1 LRLKLIPEEGH
12 FFELFQRM
20 AYKVKEGADAFLS
33 LLNDYNNVEVKAG
46 RIQDIEHEGDSL
58 THEMM
63 QLVSTTFIT
72 PFDRADIHRFASS
85 LDDVLDHIEAAADY
99 LHLHKIEQPLPQM
112 IGLAETLAKAA
123 KETAIA
129 MRNLRNINELTDYWI
144 EIHRLENE
152 GDRFYRRSISEL
164 FSGDHATMDVL
175 KWQDIV
181 EEIEEAIDA
190 LEDVANVVEGIA
202 LKQG

>member
-1 LRLKLIPEEGH
+1 MRLKLIPEEGH
-12 FFELFQRM
+12 FFELFEQM
-20 AYKVKEGADAFLS
+20 AHKVKEGADAFLS
-33 LLNDYNNVEVKAG
+33 LLNDYNDVEAKAG
-46 RIQDIEHEGDSL
+46 RILDIEHEGDGL
-58 THEMM
+58 THETMH
-63 QLVSTTFIT
+63 LLSTTFIT
-72 PFDRADIHRFASS
+72 PFDRRDIHRFASG
-85 LDDVLDHIEAAADY
+85 LDDVLDHIEAAAEFLY
-99 LHLHKIEQPLPQM
+99 LHKIEQPLPQM

-123 KETAIA
+123 NETAVA
-129 MRNLRNINELTDYWI
+129 LGNFRKLKELSGYWI

-152 GDRFYRRSISEL
+152 GDRFYRRTISEL
-164 FSGDHATMDVL
+164 FSGDHPTMDVL

>member
-12 FFELFQRM
+12 YFERFEEM
-20 AYKVKEGADAFLS
+20 ASKVKEGADAFLS
-33 LLNDYNNVEVKAG
+33 LLNDYNDVEAKAG
-46 RIQDIEHEGDSL
+46 RILDIEHEGDDL

-63 QLVSTTFIT
+63 HRLSTTFIT
-72 PFDRADIHRFASS
+72 PFDRQDIHRFASG
-85 LDDVLDHIEAAADY
+85 LDDVLDHIEAAAEF

-123 KETAIA
+123 KETAVA
-129 MRNLRNINELTDYWI
+129 MGKLRNFKELTGYWI
-144 EIHRLENE
+144 EVHRLENE
-152 GDRFYRRSISEL
+152 GDRFYRRTISEL
-164 FSGDHATMDVL
+164 FSGDHETMDVL